1 MKKIWIFLLILCLL
15 CAGCGYTPDNTAS
28 DTAYTF
34 TDDLGRTVTVDQ
46 PKNVAVLLGSFAQV
60 WQLAGG
66 HVAATA
72 EDAWEDLGLPLEDA
86 VNLGGTKSLNLEL
99 LLSADPDFVLASAN
113 TRQHVEWL
121 ETLEAAGIPVAY
133 FDVGDFDDYLRLLRI
148 CTDITGR
155 VDLYLQ
161 NGLSIQNQIDA
172 VIEQSYQRLANTATP
187 TVLCLTVSASSIR
200 AQNSVGTVL
209 GEMLRTLGCVNIA
222 DSEKTLLEN
231 VSLEYILMADPDYIF
246 IVQRGDDTE
255 GMLQNMARELESNPL
270 WAQLTAVKEG
280 RIHIME
286 KSLYNLKPNHRWAE
300 AYEKLEAILADE

>member
-1 MKKIWIFLLILCLL
+1 MKKIWLYLLILCLL
-15 CAGCGYTPDNTAS
+15 CVGCGYTPNNTVS
-28 DTAYTF
+28 HTAYTF

-46 PKNVAVLLGSFAQV
+46 PKKVAVLLGSFAQV

-72 EDAWEDLGLPLEDA
+72 GDAWEDLGLPLEDA
-86 VNLGGTKSLNLEL
+86 VNLGGTKALSLEL
-99 LLSADPDFVLASAN
+99 LLSVDPDFVLASAN
-113 TRQHVEWL
+113 TRQQVEWL

-133 FDVGDFDDYLRLLRI
+133 FDVGDFGDYLRLLKI

-155 VDLYLQ
+155 PDLYLQ
-161 NGLSIQNQIDA
+161 NGLTIQNQIDA
-172 VIEQSYQRLANTATP
+172 VIEQSRQRLANTAAP

-222 DSEKTLLEN
+222 DSEKALLEN

-280 RIHIME
+280 RVHIME

-300 AYEKLEAILADE
+300 AYEKLEAIFADE